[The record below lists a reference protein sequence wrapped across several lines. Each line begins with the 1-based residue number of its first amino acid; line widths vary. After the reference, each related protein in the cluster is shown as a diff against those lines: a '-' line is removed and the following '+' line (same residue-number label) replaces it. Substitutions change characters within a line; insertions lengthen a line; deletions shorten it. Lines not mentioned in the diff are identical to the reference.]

1 MSAPQPESFLARA
14 GPLVLARFVGAGL
27 TVCIPLALA
36 RALCPADY
44 GTYKQLFLI
53 AQTLSFL
60 LPFGM
65 AQSLFFFLPRAE
77 VRRPYVGH
85 ALLFLTAMGVLA
97 GVVVHA
103 LGGVVASAL
112 NNPALAEH
120 RLALAVYTGAFV
132 GSCGLEASLTSRGR
146 TRTSAVISLLSDV
159 TRAALLVVPVRL
171 GYGLHTMM
179 TAVAAYAVARWVLAW
194 VVCLRGERGPLFDP
208 VLLRRQLLYAA
219 PFGAAMLLAIP
230 QLYAHQYA
238 VSAAVTPELFAL
250 YAVGCF
256 QLPLVDLLYTPT
268 SEVLMVRLGELERE
282 GKVHEGVNAFR
293 EATRRL
299 SYVFLPLAAFLFTA
313 APEFIT
319 AAFGACYLGAVPLFR
334 VSVLGIALAILPMD
348 GVLRARG
355 ETRAIFLSYLLK
367 AAVTVPLLWVGVQ
380 RFGMMGGIAS
390 WAIAELVGKAAL
402 LARIP
407 RALSAGRAVPTL
419 GSLLPWSSLARA
431 AGGALAAALCVVVL
445 RAAVPRSWED
455 LPGGSAWHMVP
466 LALAGVL
473 FGIGYLVVLRLSGV
487 RPLVALAALR
497 RRRGTSLQHPGA

>member
-1 MSAPQPESFLARA
+1 
-14 GPLVLARFVGAGL
+14 
-27 TVCIPLALA
+27 
-36 RALCPADY
+36 
-44 GTYKQLFLI
+44 
-53 AQTLSFL
+53 
-60 LPFGM
+60 
-65 AQSLFFFLPRAE
+65 
-77 VRRPYVGH
+77 
-85 ALLFLTAMGVLA
+85 
-97 GVVVHA
+97 
-103 LGGVVASAL
+103 
-112 NNPALAEH
+112 
-120 RLALAVYTGAFV
+120 
-132 GSCGLEASLTSRGR
+132 
-146 TRTSAVISLLSDV
+146 
-159 TRAALLVVPVRL
+159 
-171 GYGLHTMM
+171 
-179 TAVAAYAVARWVLAW
+179 
-194 VVCLRGERGPLFDP
+194 
-208 VLLRRQLLYAA
+208 
-219 PFGAAMLLAIP
+219 LAIP
-230 QLYAHQYA
+230 QQYAHQYA

-319 AAFGACYLGAVPLFR
+319 AAFGARYLGAVPLFR